1 MVLITRSRLAS
12 GQAAAKTTVTIRIG
26 DVVATQKL
34 QRHFVQRKSGVIS
47 IEQRT
52 KRVLIE
58 ARGHEEWK
66 QGLEED
72 WQRHLEK
79 LQKYVRELLLRNQQ
93 LRMALTSNE
102 PGRGHGDAINF
113 PHRPGVSDLM
123 PSQMPTL
130 PVLLPPS
137 AKL

>member
-113 PHRPGVSDLM
+113 PQRPGF
-123 PSQMPTL
+123 QI
-130 PVLLPPS
+130 
-137 AKL
+137 